1 MNVVKSPSNILYRF
15 SATIKRDRFL
25 RFFLSFFNPAQNVP
39 ISGELSERFFRILL
53 TTLSVALCQRP
64 KAQKGRELHTFPSH
78 CPFKPSLQKMRPQLR
93 PTFCKIL

>member
-25 RFFLSFFNPAQNVP
+25 RFFLSFFNPAQNIT

-64 KAQKGRELHTFPSH
+64 KAQKGRE
-78 CPFKPSLQKMRPQLR
+78 
-93 PTFCKIL
+93 